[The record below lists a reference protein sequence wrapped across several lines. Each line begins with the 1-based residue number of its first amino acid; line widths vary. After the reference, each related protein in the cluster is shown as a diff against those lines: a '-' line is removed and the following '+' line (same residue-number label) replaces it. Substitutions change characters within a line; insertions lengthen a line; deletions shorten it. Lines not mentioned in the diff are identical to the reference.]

1 MTFNDDFCGIM
12 VLESLGFEVLLHYM
26 HIEEMYE
33 FFQSSMLEYVNDS
46 TVLTFRKLIQ

>member
-26 HIEEMYE
+26 HIED
-33 FFQSSMLEYVNDS
+33 QSSMLEYVNDS